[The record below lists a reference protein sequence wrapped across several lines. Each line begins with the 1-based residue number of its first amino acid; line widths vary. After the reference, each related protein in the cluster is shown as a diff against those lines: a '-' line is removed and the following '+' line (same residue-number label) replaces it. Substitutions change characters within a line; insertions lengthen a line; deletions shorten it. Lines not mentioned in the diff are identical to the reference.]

1 MSDGR
6 SLAGAS
12 LAAKGS
18 LFCHSP
24 AVYFLA
30 RPWQGSAAVYTWH
43 IRELSG
49 KCGRGTQECVRH
61 ALIRQPAFEA
71 VAQTLVFAASA
82 LSRKLA
88 NAPRV
93 YRGRTLPRSCE
104 EIHRRRVAKK
114 QAFCRQRRSRRDR
127 LSLMP
132 TPSR

>member
-1 MSDGR
+1 MLWEQDGVGMFVTPLPVVALLLTAR
-6 SLAGAS
+6 
-12 LAAKGS
+12 
-18 LFCHSP
+18 FSP
-24 AVYFLA
+24 LTIVPVLLLQVVAVSPFLA
-30 RPWQGSAAVYTWH
+30 
-43 IRELSG
+43 
-49 KCGRGTQECVRH
+49 
-61 ALIRQPAFEA
+61 
-71 VAQTLVFAASA
+71 LVP
-82 LSRKLA
+82 LSRKFA